1 MTELLEQY
9 LNRISQ
15 LGGDSRQ
22 LIFEN
27 PASELDIVEIER
39 KLTYQLPNDFR
50 NILLTVSSH
59 CEFKWFLP
67 QNFHLPDQ
75 LKQIFC
81 GELNWGMDLILQL
94 NQNKDGWIKEA
105 FPNFDDEYDKVWHN
119 KFVFQEVGNGDYI
132 SIDLAPDNYG
142 KVIYL
147 SHDDGAGHGYLMA
160 HSYYDLIRNWTKL
173 GCVGGEDWQW
183 LPFCKNKTSG
193 IDPNCDNAELWYKTI
208 GLSP

>member
-1 MTELLEQY
+1 LKELLEKY
-9 LNRISQ
+9 LIAIDK

-27 PASELDIVEIER
+27 PANETDILEIEK
-39 KLTYQLPNDFR
+39 KLSYKLPNDFR

-67 QNFHLPDQ
+67 DNFSLPDQ
-75 LKQIFC
+75 LRQIFC
-81 GELNWGMDLILQL
+81 GELHWGTDFILQF
-94 NQNKDGWIKEA
+94 NESKDGWIKEA
-105 FPNFDDEYDKVWHN
+105 FPNIENVYDKVWHN

-132 SIDLAPDNYG
+132 SIDMASENLG

-147 SHDDGAGHGYLMA
+147 SHDDGEGHGFVMA
-160 HSYYDLIRNWTKL
+160 NSFYDLLRNWTKL

-183 LPFCKNKTSG
+183 LPFCKDKTSG
-193 IDPNCDNAELWYKTI
+193 IDPDCDNAKLWYKTI
-208 GLSP
+208 GLT